1 MGSNSSSAIPALS
14 ELSDDKL
21 LERLLDLQ
29 QRTRGMLMKYQLK
42 PASFSAMARNARR
55 SISNTEELSEL
66 FELFI
71 NLQELGNEAKQRKVL
86 DEASMTEAG
95 EQSQSAVTASFL
107 RREGRASHAGPEKA
121 PTEAKASVPAR
132 PDGKSS
138 AESAASDE
146 KASRD
151 FFNTLDE

>member
-1 MGSNSSSAIPALS
+1 MNQKTSSVFPGPS

-42 PASFSAMARNARR
+42 PASFSAMARIARR

-71 NLQELGNEAKQRKVL
+71 NLQEFGAEAKQRKVL
-86 DEASMTEAG
+86 NEASITQSG
-95 EQSQSAVTASFL
+95 EQSKSAAAASVR
-107 RREGRASHAGPEKA
+107 RREGGADLI
-121 PTEAKASVPAR
+121 EAEIIPVAKE
-132 PDGKSS
+132 SS
-138 AESAASDE
+138 KPPQSLVSEAEAAASNE

-151 FFNTLDE
+151 FFSNLDK

>member
-1 MGSNSSSAIPALS
+1 MSSNLSSAIPALS

-21 LERLLDLQ
+21 LARLLDVQ

-42 PASFSAMARNARR
+42 PASFSTMARNARR

-86 DEASMTEAG
+86 DEASMTESG

-107 RREGRASHAGPEKA
+107 RREGRPSLEEPEKA
-121 PTEAKASVPAR
+121 LTAKAPVPVR

-138 AESAASDE
+138 AETAASDE

-151 FFNTLDE
+151 FFNTLDQ

>member
-1 MGSNSSSAIPALS
+1 MSSNSSSAIPALS

-21 LERLLDLQ
+21 LARLLDLQ

-86 DEASMTEAG
+86 DEASMTESG
-95 EQSQSAVTASFL
+95 EQSQSAVSASFL
-107 RREGRASHAGPEKA
+107 RREGRASLAEPEKA
-121 PTEAKASVPAR
+121 LTAKVPVR

-138 AESAASDE
+138 AETAASDE

-151 FFNTLDE
+151 FFNTLDQ

>member
-1 MGSNSSSAIPALS
+1 MSSNSSSAIPALS

-86 DEASMTEAG
+86 DEASMTESG

-107 RREGRASHAGPEKA
+107 RREGRTCLAEPGKA
-121 PTEAKASVPAR
+121 LTANAPVSVR
-132 PDGKSS
+132 PDGKSL

-151 FFNTLDE
+151 FFNTLNQ